1 MTNDV
6 PEIVSLYPTKVDE
19 ICFGGRRN
27 GKRGRNTTSNILVFG
42 ILEHEGKV
50 GPGLLMMLKRETF
63 PNLTLKKVNGG
74 NLVASDQF
82 RSCNGLVTYG
92 FSHEG
97 IDQGLKFAREEFC
110 INKIWDSG
118 PLP

>member
-6 PEIVSLYPTKVDE
+6 PEIVFLYPTKVDE

-74 NLVASDQF
+74 KLGRL
-82 RSCNGLVTYG
+82 RSVPVL
-92 FSHEG
+92 
-97 IDQGLKFAREEFC
+97 
-110 INKIWDSG
+110 
-118 PLP
+118 